1 MLEDKDPYRNPEV
14 QTVGTFSS
22 KALAIKN
29 ARAAFQD
36 NSHGCFVNGAFTDPN
51 AFEDTQDNSG
61 TIGESGVVF
70 MQRDQEG
77 QEVSVSLQTVTLDKE
92 YVPRSASWGQFGGV
106 AM

>member
-1 MLEDKDPYRNPEV
+1 M
-14 QTVGTFSS
+14 QTVGAFSS

-36 NSHGCFVNGAFTDPN
+36 NSCGNFVNGAFTEPERDFMEPH
-51 AFEDTQDNSG
+51 AYEDTQDDSG
-61 TIGESGVVF
+61 TIGDSGVVL
-70 MQRDQEG
+70 MQRDMEG
-77 QEVSVSLQTVTLDKE
+77 HEVSVSLQTVTLDKE